1 LQHGNDGEGWEP
13 RRFLE
18 RLGRLAG
25 IEVQA
30 HQIPEF
36 SDTVREQLLKVL
48 FTARSRYASV
58 MITDLFG
65 LEERFNVPGLLSD
78 RNWSYRLPMTVS
90 ELSTE
95 SRWHQA
101 CLGVKN
107 LLKETGR
114 LAVTA

>member
-1 LQHGNDGEGWEP
+1 MQHGNDGEGWEP

-25 IEVQA
+25 IDVH
-30 HQIPEF
+30 HQGIPEF
-36 SDTVREQLLKVL
+36 NDSVRERLLNAL
-48 FTARSRYASV
+48 FVARSRYASV

-78 RNWSYRLPMTVS
+78 RNWSYRLPMTVA
-90 ELSTE
+90 ELSVE
-95 SRWHQA
+95 PRWHHA
-101 CLGVKN
+101 SECVKN
-107 LLKETGR
+107 LLKETSR